1 MNNVLVHY
9 NAGVVVVNLEVVGLV
24 PGFKISYQGSKFHTQ
39 VQNFISGLKISYPG
53 SKFHTQVENF
63 TPRLKISYPGSKL
76 HIRVKNFITR
86 YESEKAASQDSF
98 VSDRKKVSVIVRV
111 DS

>member
-39 VQNFISGLKISYPG
+39 VQNFISGLKIS
-53 SKFHTQVENF
+53 
-63 TPRLKISYPGSKL
+63 
-76 HIRVKNFITR
+76 
-86 YESEKAASQDSF
+86 
-98 VSDRKKVSVIVRV
+98 
-111 DS
+111 